1 MAFFVVCDFVN
12 GMNAAFYILYSTDAD
27 KYYIGHTTEP
37 MQERLRKHLSDHDG
51 FTAKYKDWIVV
62 YTEEYA
68 TKELAYHR
76 ERQVKAW
83 KSRKKIAQ
91 LIQQR

>member
-1 MAFFVVCDFVN
+1 MHFVN

-68 TKELAYHR
+68 TK
-76 ERQVKAW
+76 K
-83 KSRKKIAQ
+83 
-91 LIQQR
+91 